1 MKFKEVGAT
10 KKKKIDFSKEKWDM
24 SLPFPNLIEIQ
35 KESYSWFLQADKKP
49 ENKKRQGLQEAFKD
63 IFPVYDFTGNLIID
77 FDYYTLGLGMCKGCP
92 ESMKFEQGDCRYFD
106 CCYKEKA
113 CEIVSLDSTS
123 YRIKYLPNE
132 CRKRDVTYGIPLQ
145 IRVRLINKSTGEIKE
160 QEIFV
165 CNLPLMTNQ
174 GSYVINGADRVVVSQ
189 LHRSPGVYYAFDK
202 VKKNYGAKVVPYR
215 GAWLELELNVVKD
228 IIHVRLDRKRKVPV
242 TALIRSLGY
251 RTDEEIMTLF
261 NNNEYIANSIAKDK
275 AKTYEQGLEEI
286 YSRLR
291 PGEPFTEESALQII
305 NMLFFDERKYD
316 LGDVGRYKINTKLRL
331 SNRIKRKITAETIFR
346 SNTGEI
352 VCEPGEQIDEEL
364 ALKMEDTPEAHS
376 VMLKTLDGR
385 EVRIANERPY
395 ETISLVKE
403 RKTWEKALLG
413 QRLSES
419 IIDLQTGELVADS
432 STRVSRQ
439 LFKKLEELEISVI
452 RIIQKE
458 REVTLRRKTFMSAVK
473 ADAEYEDEDI
483 IIGRLLGRELYES
496 IINPLTGEVMIP
508 AGEEVN
514 RRIIDELR
522 ETGIKKVVVFKAR
535 VLSPDDIIGVIRYI
549 IDLSNGIGTVDDID
563 HLGNRRVRRCG
574 ELLQNQFRMSL
585 ARLERDVRER
595 MTIQDSSGITPQTLI
610 NTRPIAAAVKDF
622 FGSSQLSQFM
632 DQTNP
637 LAELTHKRR
646 LSALGPG
653 GLRRERAGY
662 EVRDVHPTHFGRICP
677 IETPEGPNAG
687 LISSMAVYAHIN
699 RYGFIETPCLRIR
712 GKSQITDRHFRFM
725 TAHEEDDFIVA
736 TSDVA
741 VNAMGKILDEA
752 VPVKYVKNEQHEF
765 DIVPVDE
772 VDYLRV
778 SPLQTVSVAASLI
791 PFLEHDDANRA
802 LMGTNMQRQAVPLL
816 KTETPRVCTGME
828 YRAAVDSGATVICEH
843 GGRVIDAAANKIL
856 VWRDSEKGEERLRVA
871 VAGNDKFSSEV
882 FRRIAAR
889 TVYNDVTGEIIVESG
904 YQIDYGVV
912 NNLKEAAVSYV
923 EVHAGRTD
931 SYPVMKFSRS
941 NQGTCINQRPLV
953 TPGMRVAKGQVL
965 ADGHSTSEGELALGK
980 NILVAFMPWEGYNFE
995 DAILL
1000 SERLVKEDIYTSIHI
1015 EEFEIEA
1022 RDTKL
1027 GPEEITRDIPNISEE
1042 ALKDLDTEGIIRVGA
1057 EVGPGDI
1064 LVGKVTPKGYQELT
1078 AEDKLLRAIFGEK
1091 AREVR
1096 NTSFVVPHGEGGKVV
1111 DVMVFCREKKDELP
1125 HGVNKLVRV
1134 FIAQKRKILEG
1145 DKMAGRHG
1153 NKGVIA
1159 KIVPEQDMP
1168 YLENGTPCDIVL
1180 NPLGVP
1186 SRMNVGQIL
1195 EAQLGWVSK
1204 MLGYGCQTPV
1214 FNGAR
1219 EEELD
1224 DLFVIAN
1231 LINSGQVE
1239 LYYKGEFSPFACIK
1253 FHRFDQSLI
1262 RKAFLEKSFPQAFA
1276 YLLKKLGGDFV
1287 DVIRRHVVIGEIIS
1301 DTPKKNLEKAIE
1313 TGDLRSVITL
1323 FQKIPEGAKDTSK
1336 VEPIGAIQ
1344 IWDYDD
1350 QEEVKEELI
1359 SKKQAAAEAEQD
1371 EKRDQ
1376 GEFPEYYQEIGSSE
1390 YSEPFI
1396 ANALKKDVAASVY
1409 TRLSEVIFIK
1419 PLAGKMTVYDGRTGE
1434 PFDHRILVGSIYM
1447 MKLAHLVED
1456 KIHARATGPYS
1467 LVTQQPLGG
1476 KAQFGGQRF
1485 GEMEVWALEAYGAA
1499 HTLQELLTVKSDDV
1513 EGRVEV
1519 YEAIIKGERK
1529 IRPRIPESFKV
1540 LVSELRSLGLKVEL
1554 QKSITKSDFPSI
1566 IEETS
1571 ELAME
1576 IEDDEELET
1585 VFADQTDDGE
1595 TDGEI

>member
-1 MKFKEVGAT
+1 MLKLTEIDAL
-10 KKKKIDFSKEKWDM
+10 KKRKIDFSKKKWDVL
-24 SLPFPNLIEIQ
+24 LPIPNLIDIQ
-35 KESYSWFLQADKKP
+35 KSSYAWFLQAEKNPRDR
-49 ENKKRQGLQEAFKD
+49 KRQGLQEAFMD
-63 IFPVYDFTGNLIID
+63 IFPIYDFTGNLIIE
-77 FDYYTLGLGMCKGCP
+77 FVEYSLGLGMCKGCP
-92 ESMKFEQGDCRYFD
+92 ETMKFEPGKCRFFD
-106 CCYKEKA
+106 CCYKEKM
-113 CEIVSLDSTS
+113 CEIISL
-123 YRIKYLPNE
+123 YGEPHRVKYLPDE
-132 CRKRDVTYGIPLQ
+132 CRKRDVTFGVPLQ
-145 IRVRLINKSTGEIKE
+145 IRVRLINKSTGEVKE

-165 CNLPLMTNQ
+165 CNLPLMTDQ

-189 LHRSPGVYYAFDK
+189 LHRSPGVYFTFDK
-202 VKKNYGAKVVPYR
+202 VKKIYGTKVVPYR
-215 GAWLELELNVVKD
+215 GAWLEMELNVVKD
-228 IIHVRLDRKRKVPV
+228 QIHVRLDRKRKVPV
-242 TALIRSLGY
+242 TALIRALGF
-251 RTDEEIMTLF
+251 RTDEEICKLF
-261 NNNEYIANSIAKDK
+261 NNNEYIVNTLEKDK

-291 PGEPFTEESALQII
+291 PGEPFTEESALQIMH
-305 NMLFFDERKYD
+305 MLFFDERKYD
-316 LGDVGRYKINTKLRL
+316 LGDVGRYKINSKVRL
-331 SNRIKRKITAETIFR
+331 SNRIKKKVTAETIIR

-352 VCEPGEQIDEEL
+352 VCEPGEQIDEDL
-364 ALKMEDTPEAHS
+364 ALRIEDTNEANA
-376 VMLKTLDGR
+376 VVLKTLDGR
-385 EVRIANERPY
+385 EVRIVNERPY
-395 ETISLVKE
+395 ETIPLVKE
-403 RKTWEKALLG
+403 KKTWERALLG
-413 QRLSES
+413 QRLAES
-419 IIDLQTGELVADS
+419 IIDLSTGELVAES
-432 STRVSRQ
+432 GARVSRE
-439 LFKKLEELEISVI
+439 LFNRLEEVQVQVV
-452 RIIQKE
+452 RILQKE
-458 REVTLRRKTFMSAVK
+458 KEVTLRRKVFASAEK
-473 ADAEYEDEDI
+473 EGPEYEDEDI
-483 IIGRLLGRELYES
+483 LIGRLLGRTLYETVF
-496 IINPLTGEVMIP
+496 NPKTGEI
-508 AGEEVN
+508 AIEADEEVT
-514 RRIIDELR
+514 RRVIDELR
-522 ETGIKKVVVFKAR
+522 EMNICKVVVMKGR
-535 VLSPDDIIGVIRYI
+535 VLSPDDIIAVIRYL
-549 IDLSNGIGTVDDID
+549 IDLCNGIGSIDDID

-637 LAELTHKRR
+637 LSELTHKRR

-687 LISSMAVYAHIN
+687 LISSLAVYGHVN
-699 RYGFIETPCLRIR
+699 RYGFIETPCMKVKEGGVKMDGAIR
-712 GKSQITDRHFRFM
+712 YMD
-725 TAHEEDDFIVA
+725 AHEEDDFVVA
-736 TSDVA
+736 TSDVD
-741 VNAMGKILDEA
+741 VDNHGNILERQ
-752 VPVKYVKNEQHEF
+752 VPVKYVRDEQHEF
-765 DIVPVDE
+765 DIIPLDS

-802 LMGTNMQRQAVPLL
+802 LMGTNMQRQAVPLIS
-816 KTETPRVCTGME
+816 TETALVGTGME
-828 YRAAVDSGATVICEH
+828 YRAAVDSGAAVVCQH
-843 GGRVIDAAANKIL
+843 AGRVVDVDSTRVLI
-856 VWRDSEKGEERLRVA
+856 WRDGESGGKLSRVP
-871 VAGNDKFSSEV
+871 VAGNDGFSAEIY
-882 FRRIAAR
+882 RRIAAK
-889 TVYNDVTGEIIVESG
+889 TVHNELSGEVIVEKG
-904 YQIDYGVV
+904 EQIDIDKIELIKTAQLPYMEIYTGQ
-912 NNLKEAAVSYV
+912 
-923 EVHAGRTD
+923 TD
-931 SYPVMKFSRS
+931 YYQLVKFSRS
-941 NQGTCINQRPLV
+941 NQGTCLNQRVLV
-953 TPGMRVAKGQVL
+953 KPGERVITGQVL
-965 ADGHSTSEGELALGK
+965 ADGHSTAGGELALGK

-995 DAILL
+995 DAILI
-1000 SERLVKEDIYTSIHI
+1000 SERLVREDVYTSIHI

-1027 GPEEITRDIPNISEE
+1027 GPEEITRDIPNISED
-1042 ALKDLDTEGIIRVGA
+1042 ALKDLDEEGIIRIGA

-1111 DVMVFCREKKDELP
+1111 DVMVFSRDQKDELP

-1168 YLENGTPCDIVL
+1168 YLEDGTPCDIVL

-1195 EAQLGWVSK
+1195 EAQLGWAARA
-1204 MLGYGCQTPV
+1204 LGYECQTPV
-1214 FNGAR
+1214 FSGAR
-1219 EEELD
+1219 EDELNE
-1224 DLFVIAN
+1224 LYVVAG
-1231 LINSGQVE
+1231 LVRSGQVE
-1239 LYYKGEFSPFACIK
+1239 MFRAGDFDPFAYLR
-1253 FHRFDQSLI
+1253 FHRYDQALI
-1262 RKAFLEKSFPQAFA
+1262 RKTFLEKPFAEAFA
-1276 YLLKKLGGDFV
+1276 CLLHELGGDV
-1287 DVIRRHVVIGEIIS
+1287 LDASKKHVAIGKIKANI
-1301 DTPKKNLEKAIE
+1301 TVQALEKAVHYGCL
-1313 TGDLRSVITL
+1313 TDV
-1323 FQKIPEGAKDTSK
+1323 
-1336 VEPIGAIQ
+1336 VELYTTVPGGGQEYATAEAAGVLQ
-1344 IWDYDD
+1344 VWDYFDTEESKDELIQQVKD
-1350 QEEVKEELI
+1350 QEQADSEREE
-1359 SKKQAAAEAEQD
+1359 
-1371 EKRDQ
+1371 
-1376 GEFPEYYQEIGSSE
+1376 GELPDY
-1390 YSEPFI
+1390 YSELDSKEYTKPFFCRV
-1396 ANALKKDVAASVY
+1396 ANPELTAFITEHLADM
-1409 TRLSEVIFIK
+1409 TFIK
-1419 PLAGKMTVYDGRTGE
+1419 PLAGKMPIYDGRTGE
-1434 PFDHRILVGSIYM
+1434 MFDHEILIGYIYM

-1554 QKSITKSDFPSI
+1554 QKSVTKADFPSI
-1566 IEETS
+1566 IEDQT

-1576 IEDDEELET
+1576 IEDEEEYESII
-1585 VFADQTDDGE
+1585 ADSSG
-1595 TDGEI
+1595 GKKGGI